1 MSTYDPNA
9 QVIQLGSGT
18 YKSTGEF
25 TFGSGQAQAIATRA
39 SSITNDRLLKW
50 DNTNKTIVDAGVA
63 LSSLLQ
69 TTGAQSAAGVKTF
82 SDGIKLGTD
91 TTAITGVETTP
102 AQNST
107 KVVTSGGI
115 YTALSNKQASNATLT
130 SLAGVS
136 TSSTGLLKIT
146 NGTISIDDTG
156 FGTGTVTSVA
166 LRNGSTSQGTI
177 TVSGSPITTSG
188 TIDITL
194 TAAYGDTVNPYGSK
208 TKSYVLAAPSTGA
221 GAPSFR
227 ALVATDLP
235 GTYAGSSSAGG
246 AATSAE
252 KLTNT
257 SKIGDTNKPVYFKA
271 DGTPAAID
279 YTISKSVPADALFT
293 DHQYSA
299 ATTSAAGLMPALNS
313 ASVTT
318 QSQSTKFLRE
328 DGTWAAPSYTSY
340 SVVAGSTGSGSSGL
354 IKLSGATVST
364 QSQST
369 KFMREDGT
377 WAAPSYTTN
386 SDTWRKVQLNGTD
399 KLGTGTNTSP
409 LNIVPG
415 NYMSITES
423 SGAFTFAVD
432 AASAM
437 TDNKPV
443 LASTVN
449 TTLSNYV
456 TQTGTETIS
465 GAKTFTGANVVQNTV
480 TTYKASANAAKT
492 IRIKANSN
500 GTDIAFVDGQAV
512 KARELSIDST
522 GITLSQHGSTISNI
536 KSVKLQIADTASITS
551 SESYTITVPLPT
563 QNDTMALMSNVT
575 SATALATTSEIDALF
590 GISA

>member
-1 MSTYDPNA
+1 
-9 QVIQLGSGT
+9 
-18 YKSTGEF
+18 
-25 TFGSGQAQAIATRA
+25 
-39 SSITNDRLLKW
+39 
-50 DNTNKTIVDAGVA
+50 
-63 LSSLLQ
+63 
-69 TTGAQSAAGVKTF
+69 
-82 SDGIKLGTD
+82 
-91 TTAITGVETTP
+91 
-102 AQNST
+102 
-107 KVVTSGGI
+107 
-115 YTALSNKQASNATLT
+115 
-130 SLAGVS
+130 
-136 TSSTGLLKIT
+136 
-146 NGTISIDDTG
+146 
-156 FGTGTVTSVA
+156 
-166 LRNGSTSQGTI
+166 
-177 TVSGSPITTSG
+177 
-188 TIDITL
+188 
-194 TAAYGDTVNPYGSK
+194 
-208 TKSYVLAAPSTGA
+208 
-221 GAPSFR
+221 
-227 ALVATDLP
+227 
-235 GTYAGSSSAGG
+235 
-246 AATSAE
+246 
-252 KLTNT
+252 
-257 SKIGDTNKPVYFKA
+257 
-271 DGTPAAID
+271 
-279 YTISKSVPADALFT
+279 
-293 DHQYSA
+293 
-299 ATTSAAGLMPALNS
+299 MPALNS